1 MPWWLT
7 VIIVIET
14 LPMFLGP
21 LFALNNPA
29 FLGGPEATAVG
40 FATWLYTARNFAVG
54 IAFVVAYLLRNAPPL
69 QPRVEVPQ
77 AEGALPSRQ
86 GAALERLDRRDEDD
100 DLRAG
105 GHGLRR
111 RLPPEKCD
119 YAIYFDTHQVAD
131 RPSRW
136 PRLLAVWNGEQRD
149 KTDGDICH
157 WVLHTGDDRLTLS
170 LEANDELY
178 CD

>member
-1 MPWWLT
+1 MNQLAHKCQMPWWLT

-29 FLGGPEATAVG
+29 FL
-40 FATWLYTARNFAVG
+40 Y
-54 IAFVVAYLLRNAPPL
+54 
-69 QPRVEVPQ
+69 
-77 AEGALPSRQ
+77 
-86 GAALERLDRRDEDD
+86 
-100 DLRAG
+100 RAG
-105 GHGLRR
+105 GHSYRFCDLALHRAELCRGHGLRR
-111 RLPPEKCD
+111 RLPPEKCA

>member
-54 IAFVVAYLLRNAPPL
+54 IALGVAYLLRSAPML
-69 QPRVEVPQ
+69 FI
-77 AEGALPSRQ
+77 LI
-86 GAALERLDRRDEDD
+86 L
-100 DLRAG
+100 
-105 GHGLRR
+105 
-111 RLPPEKCD
+111 
-119 YAIYFDTHQVAD
+119 I
-131 RPSRW
+131 
-136 PRLLAVWNGEQRD
+136 RLL
-149 KTDGDICH
+149 TDLVDGPAFLMFGLASNEI
-157 WVLHTGDDRLTLS
+157 RLMAIFVIGYYIPAMIALRFLWKQMTS
-170 LEANDELY
+170 STATE
-178 CD
+178 